1 MFEKFLVKF
10 VYAVSFFTA
19 FIFGAGITLYIFGIL
34 K

>member
-1 MFEKFLVKF
+1 MGERFLCRF

-19 FIFGAGITLYIFGIL
+19 LIFGAGITLYIFGIL